1 MVKRLFAALAG
12 LFRRKGVLVPDVSGL
27 AEGEARKVDVGD
39 VHAGGTRV
47 ILCKVD
53 GEVHALD
60 ARCPHDGGEITTGP
74 LVEGKYALCPLHRY
88 RFDPKTGKSIGV
100 LCRPAR
106 RFKVE
111 PRGAG
116 VEVFVGVSPPPTPE
130 RPRSADGG
138 GRH

>member
-1 MVKRLFAALAG
+1 MLRRLLA
-12 LFRRKGVLVPDVSGL
+12 LFRPAGVLVPDVSNL

-39 VHAGGTRV
+39 PYAGGTRV
-47 ILCKVD
+47 ILCRVD

-88 RFDPKTGKSIGV
+88 RFDPKNGKAVGV
-100 LCRPAR
+100 ACRAAR
-106 RFKVE
+106 TFRVAPK
-111 PRGAG
+111 GKG
-116 VEVFVGVSPPPTPE
+116 VEVFVRGGADAG
-130 RPRSADGG
+130 PRSSDAG